1 MNELSIV
8 IPVLNESKNL
18 KILIPIIL
26 KEIKKSKISKIELII
41 IDDNSIDD
49 TFKVINNFQKK
60 NKKKINYYL
69 RDRDD
74 KDLSKSCILGFEK
87 SKYKNILVMDGDLQ
101 HNPKYIFKI
110 FKKFKKSKSDI
121 IVGSR
126 DFLKKENK
134 GLSSIRKT
142 FSIILIFIINILLG
156 NKTNDPMS
164 GFFLFKKKIFT
175 ENKNKLYGKGYK
187 ILADIIYS
195 SKKDLKITD
204 YTIDFDRRK
213 SGKSKMDIKILFLL
227 INFMITKSILRFV
240 K

>member
-18 KILIPIIL
+18 RILIPLIL
-26 KEIKKSKISKIELII
+26 KEIKKYKITKIEVII
-41 IDDNSIDD
+41 VDDNSIDD
-49 TFKVINNFQKK
+49 TFKVINKIQKK
-60 NKKKINYYL
+60 NKKIKYYL
-69 RDRDD
+69 RDREN
-74 KDLSKSCILGFEK
+74 KDLSKSCIVGFEK

-110 FKKFKKSKSDI
+110 FNKFQKSKSDI

-142 FSIILIFIINILLG
+142 FSIILIFIINIVLG

-195 SKKDLKITD
+195 SKKDLKIID

-213 SGKSKMDIKILFLL
+213 SGKSKMDIKILILL
-227 INFMITKSILRFV
+227 INFMIIKSILRFV
-240 K
+240 N

>member
-8 IPVLNESKNL
+8 IPVLNESINL
-18 KILIPIIL
+18 RILIPLIL
-26 KEIKKSKISKIELII
+26 KEVKRYKISKIEVII

-49 TFKVINNFQKK
+49 TFKVINNIQKK
-60 NKKKINYYL
+60 NKKIRYYL
-69 RDRDD
+69 RDRED
-74 KDLSKSCILGFEK
+74 KDLSKSCIMGFEK
-87 SKYKNILVMDGDLQ
+87 SRYKNILVMDGDLQ

-110 FKKFKKSKSDI
+110 FNKFKKSKSDI

-134 GLSSIRKT
+134 GLGFIRKT
-142 FSIILIFIINILLG
+142 FSIILIFFINILLG

-175 ENKNKLYGKGYK
+175 ENKNNLYGKGYK

-195 SKKDLKITD
+195 SKKDLKIID

>member
-1 MNELSIV
+1 MTELSIV

-18 KILIPIIL
+18 RILIPLIL
-26 KEIKKSKISKIELII
+26 KEIKKYKITKIEVII
-41 IDDNSIDD
+41 VDDNSIDD
-49 TFKVINNFQKK
+49 TFKVINKIQKK
-60 NKKKINYYL
+60 NKKIKYYL
-69 RDRDD
+69 RDREN
-74 KDLSKSCILGFEK
+74 KDLSKSCIVGFEK

-110 FKKFKKSKSDI
+110 FNKFQKSKSDI

-142 FSIILIFIINILLG
+142 FSIILIFIINIVLG

-195 SKKDLKITD
+195 SKKDLKIID

-213 SGKSKMDIKILFLL
+213 SGKSKMDIKILILL
-227 INFMITKSILRFV
+227 INFMIIKSILRFV
-240 K
+240 N

>member
-1 MNELSIV
+1 VNELSIV

-18 KILIPIIL
+18 RILIPLIL
-26 KEIKKSKISKIELII
+26 KEIKKYKITKIEVII
-41 IDDNSIDD
+41 VDDNSIDD
-49 TFKVINNFQKK
+49 TFKVINKIQKK
-60 NKKKINYYL
+60 NKKIKYYL
-69 RDRDD
+69 RDREN
-74 KDLSKSCILGFEK
+74 KDLSKSCIVGFEK

-110 FKKFKKSKSDI
+110 FNKFQKSKSDI

-142 FSIILIFIINILLG
+142 FSIILIFIINIVLG

-195 SKKDLKITD
+195 SKKDLKIID

-213 SGKSKMDIKILFLL
+213 SGKSKMDIKILILL
-227 INFMITKSILRFV
+227 INFMIIKSILRFV
-240 K
+240 N

>member
-1 MNELSIV
+1 MTELSIV

-18 KILIPIIL
+18 RILIPLIL
-26 KEIKKSKISKIELII
+26 KEIKKYKITKIEVII
-41 IDDNSIDD
+41 VDDNSIDD
-49 TFKVINNFQKK
+49 TFKVINKIQKK
-60 NKKKINYYL
+60 NKKIKYYL
-69 RDRDD
+69 RDREN
-74 KDLSKSCILGFEK
+74 KDLSKSCIVGFEK

-110 FKKFKKSKSDI
+110 FNKFQKSKSDI

-142 FSIILIFIINILLG
+142 FSIILIFIINIVLG

-195 SKKDLKITD
+195 PKKDLKIVD

-213 SGKSKMDIKILFLL
+213 SGKSKMDIKILILL
-227 INFMITKSILRFV
+227 INFMIIKSILRFV
-240 K
+240 N

>member
-18 KILIPIIL
+18 KILIPLIL
-26 KEIKKSKISKIELII
+26 KEIKKYKISKIELII

-49 TFKVINNFQKK
+49 TFKIISNIQK
-60 NKKKINYYL
+60 NKKIRYYL
-69 RDRDD
+69 RDRED

-121 IVGSR
+121 IVEVET
-126 DFLKKENK
+126 FKKKNE
-134 GLSSIRKT
+134 GLGSIRKT

-164 GFFLFKKKIFT
+164 GFFYLKKK
-175 ENKNKLYGKGYK
+175 
-187 ILADIIYS
+187 
-195 SKKDLKITD
+195 
-204 YTIDFDRRK
+204 
-213 SGKSKMDIKILFLL
+213 FLL
-227 INFMITKSILRFV
+227 KTKINFMEKDTKY
-240 K
+240 